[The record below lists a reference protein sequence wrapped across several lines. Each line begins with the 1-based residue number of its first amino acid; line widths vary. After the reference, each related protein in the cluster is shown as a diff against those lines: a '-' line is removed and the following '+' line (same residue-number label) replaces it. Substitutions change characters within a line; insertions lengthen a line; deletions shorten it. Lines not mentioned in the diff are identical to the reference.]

1 MKYYKV
7 TAKCGHVGKGM
18 FCLKHF
24 YVKSK
29 SKNEARKLVRT
40 KPRVKKGLRNCI
52 VDVHR
57 ISHDEY
63 VAGRKEWHE
72 DPYFRCRSPEDLL
85 KAKNMGYKQNKNK
98 LPGRFDGKTFVRKPK
113 KYQRL
118 VNN

>member
-1 MKYYKV
+1 MKYYRV

-24 YVKSK
+24 YVRSK
-29 SKNEARKLVRT
+29 SKNEARKLVMT

-63 VAGRKEWHE
+63 VAGRK
-72 DPYFRCRSPEDLL
+72 
-85 KAKNMGYKQNKNK
+85 
-98 LPGRFDGKTFVRKPK
+98 
-113 KYQRL
+113 
-118 VNN
+118 